1 MRPFDLARK
10 YGVNEI
16 LIYTIMRYLQTTQ
29 GITFTKR
36 GRRYA
41 LTNREV
47 AIIEEELH
55 RRGYKPVET
64 HI

>member
-16 LIYTIMRYLQTTQ
+16 LIYTIMRYLQTTH
-29 GITFTKR
+29 GVTFTKR

-41 LTNREV
+41 LTTEE
-47 AIIEEELH
+47 IELIEEELK
-55 RRGYKPVET
+55 RRGYKPVWV
-64 HI
+64 HN